1 MKICDRQS
9 ELAQTNADSKS
20 NAEPVTTTVAPRPDF
35 PIKFT
40 QLYINGKWQDSSS
53 GKTFAAIDP
62 TTEAVV
68 AQLAEGTV
76 EDVETAVIG
85 AHEAFENGS
94 WGKMSGHERGEILW
108 RVGDLFHKYG
118 EELAFLQAKEMGRLF
133 RDSMTVDIPHLA
145 NMFHYYAGW
154 ASKIEGSVKQT
165 TKGLHTYTLREPLGV
180 VAAITPFNFPL
191 ILSISKFAPALTCG
205 NTIIHKPASATPLS
219 ALLVAQMMEEA
230 GVPPGV
236 FNVVMGPGG
245 TVGNALSKHPGIEKV
260 AITGSTASGIRVI
273 KDSADTLKHLTMELG
288 GKSANIIFADADLD
302 AATQTAYDGM
312 FYNKGEI
319 CYAGS
324 RMLVERSVYDEVVER
339 VRQKALSTK
348 PGDPLDPNSQMGP
361 IANKS
366 EYDKVL
372 NYMQVG
378 QRDGARLVAGGK
390 AASIGTGKG
399 YFVEP
404 TVFADV
410 NSDMTIARE
419 ETFGPILSIIPF
431 NDFEDAIRI
440 ANGNQYGLASGVH
453 SRDIKKAHKAAAK
466 LKAGT
471 VWVNTYGHFDPSGPF
486 GGYKMSGYGREQ
498 GWEALEFYLQTKT
511 VWVDLS

>member
-1 MKICDRQS
+1 MIICTEGQ
-9 ELAQTNADSKS
+9 QTEVQQPETA
-20 NAEPVTTTVAPRPDF
+20 ARPDF
-35 PIKFT
+35 PIT
-40 QLYINGKWQDSSS
+40 LNQLYINGEWRDSSS
-53 GKTFAAIDP
+53 GKTFPAIDP
-62 TTEAVV
+62 TTEAEI
-68 AQLAEGTV
+68 AQVAEGTI
-76 EDVETAVIG
+76 EDVELAVQAAG
-85 AHEAFENGS
+85 QAFETGIWS
-94 WGKMSGHERGEILW
+94 QLSGHERGEILW
-108 RVGDLFHKYG
+108 RVGDLFRKYG
-118 EELAFLQAKEMGRLF
+118 EELAFLQAREMGRLF
-133 RDSMTVDIPHLA
+133 TDSMTVDIPHLA

-165 TKGLHTYTLREPLGV
+165 VKGLHTYTLREPLGV

-191 ILSISKFAPALTCG
+191 ILSISKFAPALAAG
-205 NTIIHKPASATPLS
+205 NTMIHKPASATPLS
-219 ALLVAQMMEEA
+219 ALKVAQIMAEA

-245 TVGNALSKHPGIEKV
+245 TVGNALSTHPGIEKV

-288 GKSANIIFADADLD
+288 GKSANIIFADADLE

-324 RMLVERSVYDEVVER
+324 RMLVERSVYDEVVDR
-339 VRQKALSTK
+339 VRQRALNTR
-348 PGDPLDPNSQMGP
+348 PGDPLDPTSDMGP
-361 IANKS
+361 IANQS
-366 EYDKVL
+366 ECTKVL
-372 NYMQVG
+372 SYMEVG
-378 QRDGARLVAGGK
+378 KQDGARLVAGGK
-390 AASIGTGKG
+390 AADIGTGKG

-410 NSDMTIARE
+410 TSEMTIARE
-419 ETFGPILSIIPF
+419 ESFGPLLCIIPF
-431 NDFEDAIRI
+431 QDFEDAIRI
-440 ANGNQYGLASGVH
+440 ANGNPYGLASGVH
-453 SRDIKKAHKAAAK
+453 TRDIKKAHKAAAR

-471 VWVNTYGHFDPSGPF
+471 VWVNTYGHFDPAAPF

>member
-1 MKICDRQS
+1 
-9 ELAQTNADSKS
+9 
-20 NAEPVTTTVAPRPDF
+20 
-35 PIKFT
+35 
-40 QLYINGKWQDSSS
+40 
-53 GKTFAAIDP
+53 
-62 TTEAVV
+62 
-68 AQLAEGTV
+68 
-76 EDVETAVIG
+76 
-85 AHEAFENGS
+85 
-94 WGKMSGHERGEILW
+94 
-108 RVGDLFHKYG
+108 
-118 EELAFLQAKEMGRLF
+118 
-133 RDSMTVDIPHLA
+133 
-145 NMFHYYAGW
+145 
-154 ASKIEGSVKQT
+154 
-165 TKGLHTYTLREPLGV
+165 V

-191 ILSISKFAPALTCG
+191 ILSISKFAPALAAG

-219 ALLVAQMMEEA
+219 ALKVAQIMEEV
-230 GVPPGV
+230 GLPPGV

-245 TVGNALSKHPGIEKV
+245 TVGNALSTHPGIEKV
-260 AITGSTASGIRVI
+260 AITGSTASGIRVV

-302 AATQTAYDGM
+302 VATQTAYDGM

-339 VRQKALSTK
+339 VRQRALTTK
-348 PGDPLDPNSQMGP
+348 PGDPLDPTSQMGP

-372 NYMQVG
+372 SYMQVG
-378 QRDGARLVAGGK
+378 QQDGARLVAGGK
-390 AASIGTGKG
+390 AADIGTGKG

-410 NSDMTIARE
+410 DSEMTIARE
-419 ETFGPILSIIPF
+419 ESFGPILSIIPF
-431 NDFEDAIRI
+431 ETFEDAIRI

-453 SRDIKKAHKAAAK
+453 TRDIKKAHKAAAR

-471 VWVNTYGHFDPSGPF
+471 VWVNTYGHFDPSAPF

>member
-1 MKICDRQS
+1 
-9 ELAQTNADSKS
+9 
-20 NAEPVTTTVAPRPDF
+20 
-35 PIKFT
+35 
-40 QLYINGKWQDSSS
+40 
-53 GKTFAAIDP
+53 
-62 TTEAVV
+62 
-68 AQLAEGTV
+68 
-76 EDVETAVIG
+76 
-85 AHEAFENGS
+85 
-94 WGKMSGHERGEILW
+94 
-108 RVGDLFHKYG
+108 
-118 EELAFLQAKEMGRLF
+118 
-133 RDSMTVDIPHLA
+133 
-145 NMFHYYAGW
+145 
-154 ASKIEGSVKQT
+154 
-165 TKGLHTYTLREPLGV
+165 V

-191 ILSISKFAPALTCG
+191 ILSVSKFAPALAAG

-219 ALLVAQMMEEA
+219 TLKVAQIMEEA
-230 GVPPGV
+230 GMPPGV
-236 FNVVMGPGG
+236 FNVIMGPGG
-245 TVGNALSKHPGIEKV
+245 TVGNALSTHPGIEKV

-324 RMLVERSVYDEVVER
+324 RMLVERSVYDEVVDR
-339 VRQKALSTK
+339 VRQRALQTK
-348 PGDPLDPNSQMGP
+348 PGDPLDPSSQMGP

-372 NYMQVG
+372 SYMEVG
-378 QRDGARLVAGGK
+378 QKDGARLVSGGK
-390 AASIGTGKG
+390 AARVGTGKG

-410 NSDMTIARE
+410 DSAMTIARE
-419 ETFGPILSIIPF
+419 ESFGPILSIIPF
-431 NDFEDAIRI
+431 DTFEDAIKI
-440 ANGNQYGLASGVH
+440 ANSNQYGLASGVH
-453 SRDIKKAHKAAAK
+453 TLNIKKAHKAAAR

-471 VWVNTYGHFDPSGPF
+471 VWVNTYGHFDPSAPF

-511 VWVDLS
+511 VWVDLES